1 MIKSIGGYPEL
12 ELKKGEHYHQDAIKL
27 NTARNCFEYILRVN
41 QYKHVYIPYY
51 TCEVMLEPIIKLGI
65 TYTYYH
71 IDHLLE
77 PVENYTLNPQDA
89 FLYTNYFGLK
99 QDCAER
105 LAEQYGEQLI
115 IDNAQAFFEKPIKGI
130 DTIYSARKFF
140 GVADGAYLYTRN
152 IIDTDFKFDVS
163 YHRMQHLLL
172 RSDLGAEA
180 GYAEFVKNEN
190 LLVGNPIS
198 LMSVLTEKLLCSIDY
213 NKIKDVR
220 CENYDFLDFSLKKT
234 NNISLLRTS
243 DSIPMVYPYLT
254 NNINLRRI
262 LIDEHIYVAK
272 YWPNVIDNNN
282 YSYESFIANNLM
294 PFPCSQSYNKK
305 DLERIVNIIGR
316 L

>member
-71 IDHLLE
+71 INHLLE

-152 IIDTDFKFDVS
+152 IIDTDFEYDVS

-190 LLVGNPIS
+190 LLVDNPIS

-213 NKIKDVR
+213 KTIKDIR
-220 CENYDFLDFSLKKT
+220 CENYDYLEFSLKKS
-234 NNISLLRTS
+234 NSISIMRRS
-243 DSIPMVYPYLT
+243 DAIPMVYPYLT
-254 NNINLRRI
+254 DVLGLRKI
-262 LIDEHIYVAK
+262 LIAQHIYVAK
-272 YWPNVIDNNN
+272 YWPNVKDNEGFA
-282 YSYESFIANNLM
+282 YESYISENLI
-294 PFPCSQSYNKK
+294 PLPCSQGYTTN
-305 DLERIVNIIGR
+305 DLKEIIKIIDKI
-316 L
+316 